1 MSQRQSR
8 RDPFPRDLSHAV
20 LLALLALVALW
31 LQGCAQTKPIAA
43 PPPWPLDDPAP
54 VYEVE
59 PPRPAATSNL
69 SSNVSPNAA
78 SNATSNAAPDASPT
92 TGLGGETAPPAPS
105 TERLLALALQ
115 EWELWGRG
123 RWDAASNLTE
133 RRLDVPRRQ
142 ETEPYLHTRVL
153 LYWIGVKGPD
163 YPLQRTR
170 FDDGSLKPWSAV
182 FISWL
187 MRNAGFGDRQ
197 FEASELHW
205 HYIRA
210 ALDGSRP
217 GLEARDAAITPPR
230 PGDVI
235 CAPRDAQP
243 DAPTGFAQWSTLPRA
258 LRSRIWTWH
267 CDLVV
272 QVDGGELGAIGG
284 NVSESVSWTRAPLDA
299 GGRLITTPDRAW
311 TVLLRQKGAPP

>member
-1 MSQRQSR
+1 MSQRPPR
-8 RDPFPRDLSHAV
+8 RVYRHDPFPRDLSHAV

-59 PPRPAATSNL
+59 PPRPAAMSNL
-69 SSNVSPNAA
+69 SANAA
-78 SNATSNAAPDASPT
+78 SKATPDVSPT

-123 RWDAASNLTE
+123 RWDAATNLTE
-133 RRLDVPRRQ
+133 RRLDAPRRQ

-187 MRNAGFGDRQ
+187 MRNAGFGEPSSKRV
-197 FEASELHW
+197 
-205 HYIRA
+205 R
-210 ALDGSRP
+210 
-217 GLEARDAAITPPR
+217 
-230 PGDVI
+230 
-235 CAPRDAQP
+235 
-243 DAPTGFAQWSTLPRA
+243 WS
-258 LRSRIWTWH
+258 
-267 CDLVV
+267 
-272 QVDGGELGAIGG
+272 G
-284 NVSESVSWTRAPLDA
+284 
-299 GGRLITTPDRAW
+299 
-311 TVLLRQKGAPP
+311 

>member
-1 MSQRQSR
+1 MSQRPPR
-8 RDPFPRDLSHAV
+8 RVFRHASFRQVPLPRDLSHAV
-20 LLALLALVALW
+20 LLVLVALVALW
-31 LQGCAQTKPIAA
+31 LQGCAQTKPLAT
-43 PPPWPLDDPAP
+43 PPPWPLEDPAP
-54 VYEVE
+54 MYEVE
-59 PPRPAATSNL
+59 PPHPSTG
-69 SSNVSPNAA
+69 
-78 SNATSNAAPDASPT
+78 PDASVT
-92 TGLGGETAPPAPS
+92 AGLGGETAPPAPS

-123 RWDAASNLTE
+123 RWDASTNLTE
-133 RRLDVPRRQ
+133 RRLDAPRRQ
-142 ETEPYLHTRVL
+142 EAEPYLHARVL

-170 FDDGSLKPWSAV
+170 FDDGSLRPWSAV

-217 GLEARDAAITPPR
+217 GLEARDAAVTPPR
-230 PGDVI
+230 PGDLI

-243 DAPTGFAQWSTLPRA
+243 DAPATFAQWSALPRA
-258 LRSRIWTWH
+258 LRGRIWTWH

-284 NVSESVSWTRAPLDA
+284 NVSESVSWTRTPLDA
-299 GGRLITTPDRAW
+299 GGRLIATPDRAW
-311 TVLLRQKGAPP
+311 TVVLRQKGALP

>member
-1 MSQRQSR
+1 MSQRPSR
-8 RDPFPRDLSHAV
+8 RLFHRNPFPRDLSHAA
-20 LLALLALVALW
+20 LLVLLALVALW
-31 LQGCAQTKPIAA
+31 LQGCAQTKPLAA

-59 PPRPAATSNL
+59 PQRPPAGPDAGLTGAAT
-69 SSNVSPNAA
+69 A
-78 SNATSNAAPDASPT
+78 
-92 TGLGGETAPPAPS
+92 GLGGETAPPAPS
-105 TERLLALALQ
+105 TERLIALALQ
-115 EWELWGRG
+115 EWELWGGG
-123 RWDAASNLTE
+123 RWDATTHLTE
-133 RRLDVPRRQ
+133 RRLDIPRRQ
-142 ETEPYLHTRVL
+142 ETEPYLHARVL

-217 GLEARDAAITPPR
+217 GLEARDAAVTPPR
-230 PGDVI
+230 AGDLI

-243 DAPTGFAQWSTLPRA
+243 DAPATFAQWTALPRA
-258 LRSRIWTWH
+258 QRTRIWTWH

-272 QVDGGELGAIGG
+272 QVDGLELGAIGG
-284 NVSESVSWTRAPLDA
+284 NISESVSWTRAPLDA
-299 GGRLITTPDRAW
+299 GGRLVPTPDRAW
-311 TVLLRQKGAPP
+311 TVLLRQKGVPP

>member
-1 MSQRQSR
+1 MSQRPR
-8 RDPFPRDLSHAV
+8 RRLFHRAPVHRDLSHVA

-31 LQGCAQTKPIAA
+31 LQGCAQTQPLAA

-59 PPRPAATSNL
+59 PPQPSAG
-69 SSNVSPNAA
+69 
-78 SNATSNAAPDASPT
+78 PDASLNAEPGV
-92 TGLGGETAPPAPS
+92 GLGGRIAPPAPT

-123 RWDAASNLTE
+123 RWDAATRLTE
-133 RRLDVPRRQ
+133 HRLDTPRRQ
-142 ETEPYLHTRVL
+142 EAEPYLHARVL
-153 LYWIGVKGPD
+153 LYWTGVKGPD

-170 FDDGSLKPWSAV
+170 FDDGSLRPWSAV
-182 FISWL
+182 FMSWL

-205 HYIRA
+205 TYIRA

-217 GLEARDAAITPPR
+217 GLEARDAAVTPPR
-230 PGDVI
+230 PGDLI

-243 DAPTGFAQWSTLPRA
+243 DAPTGFAQWSALPRA
-258 LRSRIWTWH
+258 LRNRIWTWH

-272 QVDGGELGAIGG
+272 QVDGAELGAIGG
-284 NVSESVSWTRAPLDA
+284 NVSESVTWTRAPLDA
-299 GGRLITTPDRAW
+299 GGRLLPTPDRAW
-311 TVLLRQKGAPP
+311 TVVLRQKGVAP